1 MRKSLNKYINDIQKL
16 TLDKTINIMEVC
28 GTHTMAISR
37 NGLRQLLP
45 KNINLISGP
54 GCPVCVTSIYDIDWI
69 LEIVKNYDLKVF
81 TFGDMLRVPGSH
93 DSLLDLKSTGKNI
106 TVCYSPMDALNFA
119 MENRNVNTLFIAIG
133 FETTAPLTS
142 VVLKRAASENLGNFF
157 VFSTHKIVPPAL
169 KILLEDENVK
179 IDGFLCPGHVSAIIG
194 SKPYEFIPKNYNVP
208 CIISGFE
215 PIDIIISIH
224 SMLSQIKNGQSS
236 VNIQYR
242 RVVKE
247 EGNPEALKQINNVF
261 CKADSNW
268 RGLGIIPGSG
278 LDLKEEFKEFD
289 PKHRFPVKEI
299 IPKQHSGCSCG
310 EILKGIKKPSE
321 CKLFAK
327 ACTPENPI
335 GPCMVSSEGSCAAY
349 YKYERGRN

>member
-1 MRKSLNKYINDIQKL
+1 MRKSLNKYVNNIKRL
-16 TLDKTINIMEVC
+16 TPDKTINIMEVC

-45 KNINLISGP
+45 ENINLISGP

-142 VVLKRAASENLGNFF
+142 VVLKRAASESLGNFF

-169 KILLEDENVK
+169 KILLEDRNIK
-179 IDGFLCPGHVSAIIG
+179 IDSFLCPGHVSAIIG

-215 PIDIIISIH
+215 PIDIIISINC
-224 SMLSQIKNGQSS
+224 MLNQIKNGQSS
-236 VNIQYR
+236 VDIQYS

-247 EGNPEALKQINNVF
+247 DAFNMGQKVGWMAITADDDNSITELKTQIFDIIKSNHSIAPDDDRAIGNFDLFEQFSKI
-261 CKADSNW
+261 
-268 RGLGIIPGSG
+268 SG
-278 LDLKEEFKEFD
+278 LFIALNAVAYFVGILILLSGVIGISNIMLIV
-289 PKHRFPVKEI
+289 VKERTN
-299 IPKQHSGCSCG
+299 
-310 EILKGIKKPSE
+310 EIGVRRALG
-321 CKLFAK
+321 A
-327 ACTPENPI
+327 T
-335 GPCMVSSEGSCAAY
+335 
-349 YKYERGRN
+349 